1 MRPTLVISIAII
13 IAVIG
18 LTGCEKYI
26 YQDSYLPKSKIII
39 KGKEKDQKFLKNID
53 NKTVFVRSGDTL
65 YSISRKSNIPLKS
78 LIQANN
84 LRPPYLLK
92 ANQELRIPGNAFY
105 QVKKGDTLFR
115 IAKIHDLSIY
125 ELCKINSIKS
135 ESKIYSGQILQLPL
149 PIQKSIKITKKNVN
163 ISDNIDEISINNSNL
178 NIKSNVNYKNK
189 FLWPIRG
196 KIISKFGS
204 KGSGIHED
212 GIKIAVHEGEEVQ
225 ASKKGEVI
233 YSGNGLRGFGNLII
247 IKHKNGWITAYGHN
261 QENLVKMG
269 KMVKEGEI
277 IAKAG
282 SSGGAKTPQLYFQ
295 LRRGFET
302 VDPQKFLL

>member
-1 MRPTLVISIAII
+1 D
-13 IAVIG
+13 
-18 LTGCEKYI
+18 K
-26 YQDSYLPKSKIII
+26 
-39 KGKEKDQKFLKNID
+39 
-53 NKTVFVRSGDTL
+53 
-65 YSISRKSNIPLKS
+65 
-78 LIQANN
+78 
-84 LRPPYLLK
+84 
-92 ANQELRIPGNAFY
+92 
-105 QVKKGDTLFR
+105 
-115 IAKIHDLSIY
+115 
-125 ELCKINSIKS
+125 
-135 ESKIYSGQILQLPL
+135 
-149 PIQKSIKITKKNVN
+149 
-163 ISDNIDEISINNSNL
+163 ISINNSTL
-178 NIKSNVNYKNK
+178 NNKSNVNYKNK

-196 KIISKFGS
+196 KIISRFGS

-261 QENLVKMG
+261 QVNLVKMG
-269 KMVKEGEI
+269 KIVKEGEI